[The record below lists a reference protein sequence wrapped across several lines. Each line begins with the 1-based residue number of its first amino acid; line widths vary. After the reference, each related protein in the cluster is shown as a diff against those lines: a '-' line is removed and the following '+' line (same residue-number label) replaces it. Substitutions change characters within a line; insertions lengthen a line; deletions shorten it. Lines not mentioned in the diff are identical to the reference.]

1 MRRAFLLLI
10 TLAALGSG
18 GCADFS
24 KDGGFDAVADAARRR
39 LASDIEWPRTPQE
52 RAKADAQV
60 AALLGHPL
68 TAEDAVQIALLNNR
82 MLQGA
87 FEELGISEAD
97 LVQAGRLPNPRFD
110 LRHAGAA
117 GQYDV
122 EETLSFNVLALLSMP
137 YARAIER
144 QRFAQAQSVAV
155 LRVAQLAQDARE
167 AYYTAVAARE
177 SLDYQL
183 KIRAA
188 AETGATLARRMVAA
202 GNWSRWDQAREQNFY
217 IDAVQGL
224 THAQLAEA
232 AARERLIAAMG
243 LPGEKTAALNLQLA
257 EALPMLP
264 AGIEQL
270 PEVEGVLLQN
280 RLDLQL
286 MRMRMDELRRNLNLT
301 RSTRF
306 VNVLDVGATRVQQ
319 GSRDAPYERGYSITL
334 EVPLFDSGSARV
346 KKSAAIYAQA
356 VDRFTQAAIEARS
369 QIRLAYANYR
379 AAFELAVNERDEVL
393 PLRNAV
399 AQENL
404 LRYNA
409 TQISIFEL
417 LSGVRDQAAGF
428 AGYIQRARD
437 FWIAKSQLDA
447 ALLGNPA
454 P

>member
-1 MRRAFLLLI
+1 MRCAFLLFI
-10 TLAALGSG
+10 SLAALGIG
-18 GCADFS
+18 GCAGFS
-24 KDGGFDAVADAARRR
+24 KDGGFDAVADAARLR
-39 LASDIEWPRTPQE
+39 LASDIEWPRTSQE

-60 AALLGHPL
+60 ATLLGHPL

-110 LRHAGAA
+110 LRHASAA

-122 EETLSFNVLALLSMP
+122 EETLSFNVLSLLTIP
-137 YARAIER
+137 YARGIER
-144 QRFAQAQSVAV
+144 QRFAQTQRVTV
-155 LRVAQLAQDARE
+155 LRVARLARDTRE
-167 AYYTAVAARE
+167 AYYAAVAARE
-177 SLDYQL
+177 SSDYQL
-183 KIRAA
+183 KVRAA
-188 AETGATLARRMVAA
+188 AETGATLAQRMVTA
-202 GNWSRWDQAREQNFY
+202 GNWNRSEQAREQNIY

-224 THAQLAEA
+224 THARLAEE
-232 AARERLIAAMG
+232 AAREQLIAAMG
-243 LPGEKTAALNLQLA
+243 LPGEKAAALNLQLA
-257 EALPMLP
+257 PWLPILP
-264 AGIEQL
+264 ASIEQL
-270 PEVEGVLLQN
+270 PDVEGLLLQN

-286 MRMRMDELRRNLNLT
+286 MRMRMDELQRNLNLT

-319 GSRDAPYERGYSITL
+319 GSRAAPYERGYSITL
-334 EVPLFDSGSARV
+334 EVPIFDSGSARV

-369 QIRLAYANYR
+369 QIRVAYANYR
-379 AAFELAVNERDEVL
+379 AAFELAQQQRDELL
-393 PLRNAV
+393 PLRNAI

-409 TQISIFEL
+409 AQISIFEL
-417 LSGVRDQAAGF
+417 LSGVREQAAGF
-428 AGYIQRARD
+428 DGYIQRVRD

-447 ALLGNPA
+447 ALLGDAA

>member
-1 MRRAFLLLI
+1 M
-10 TLAALGSG
+10 TLAVLGLD
-18 GCADFS
+18 GCTGFT
-24 KDGGFDAVADAARRR
+24 KDGGFDAVADAARQR
-39 LASDIEWPRTPQE
+39 LASDIEWPRTSQE

-82 MLQGA
+82 MLQGG

-122 EETLSFNVLALLSMP
+122 EETISFNVLSLLTIP
-137 YARAIER
+137 YARGIER
-144 QRFAQAQSVAV
+144 QRFAQTQRVAI
-155 LRVAQLAQDARE
+155 LRVAKLAKDTRE
-167 AYYTAVAARE
+167 AYYAAVAARE
-177 SLDYQL
+177 SRDYMQQG
-183 KIRAA
+183 RAA
-188 AETGATLARRMVAA
+188 AETGATLAQRMVAA
-202 GNWSRWDQAREQNFY
+202 GNWNRLDQAREQNSY

-224 THAQLAEA
+224 TRAELAEA
-232 AARERLIAAMG
+232 AAREQLLAAMG

-257 EALPMLP
+257 PLLPILP
-264 AGIEQL
+264 ASIESL
-270 PEVEGVLLQN
+270 PDVESVLLQN

-286 MRMRMDELRRNLNLT
+286 MRMRMDELQRNLNLT

-319 GSRDAPYERGYSITL
+319 GSRDAPYLRGYTITL
-334 EVPLFDSGSARV
+334 EVPIFDSGSARV

-369 QIRLAYANYR
+369 QIRLAYANYH
-379 AAFELAVNERDEVL
+379 AAFELAQRQRDEVL
-393 PLRNAV
+393 PLRQAI

-409 TQISIFEL
+409 SQISIFEL
-417 LSGVRDQAAGF
+417 LSGAREQAAAF
-428 AGYIQRARD
+428 DGYIQRARD

-447 ALLGNPA
+447 ALLGDSA